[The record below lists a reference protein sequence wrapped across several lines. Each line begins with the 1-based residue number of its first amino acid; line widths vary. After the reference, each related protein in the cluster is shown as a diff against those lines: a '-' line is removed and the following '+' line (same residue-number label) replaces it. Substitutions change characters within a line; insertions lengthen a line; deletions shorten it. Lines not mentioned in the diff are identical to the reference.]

1 MPLNTTHQKAS
12 SAMST
17 VGEEQKID
25 AAHRLG
31 LMSEQ
36 HPELKR
42 RVADARLELAAVI
55 LAMDAVD
62 ERIQAGEKIH
72 SVQEQAAVEQA
83 KNAHAQAL
91 ADLLRGEN

>member
-1 MPLNTTHQKAS
+1 MTL
-12 SAMST
+12 ST
-17 VGEEQKID
+17 VSEEQKI
-25 AAHRLG
+25 AAVHRLSV
-31 LMSEQ
+31 MSER

-62 ERIQAGEKIH
+62 ERIQAREKIH
-72 SVQEQAAVEQA
+72 SLQDQAAVEQA

-91 ADLLRGEN
+91 ADLLRGER